1 MNREQ
6 ALQQIGSG
14 RPWDV
19 LVIGG
24 GATGLG
30 TALEAATRGYST
42 LLLEQEDF
50 AKGTS
55 SRSTKL
61 AHGGVRYLQQGNI
74 SLVLEALRERGR
86 MLQNAPHLVHRQAFI
101 IPAKLMWEVPFYGI
115 GLKVYDALSGRSSFG
130 NSRVLSA
137 SATLNA
143 LPGLAVK
150 YLSGGIQYYDGQFD
164 DARMALALALT
175 LEEQGGVALNQARV
189 DKLLER
195 NGRVIGVAVDDRET
209 GNRFEVE
216 AKIVINATGVFSDTL
231 RSLDEPNA
239 PPMLAVSQGSHF
251 VLPKEFFSGTNALMV
266 PRTDDGRVLFAIPWH
281 GAVVVGTTDE
291 PVSGPSLEPRALAQE
306 RNFLMEQIERYFGRR
321 PKAQE
326 ILSMWSGLRPLVR
339 KHGATSTAALSR
351 EHSVFVSPTKLVTVL
366 GGKWTTYRQMG
377 EDTINVAAEAGELPP
392 RSSRTANLSL
402 HGWVASEPTDQLQD
416 SALSVY
422 GSDRQFI
429 EKLATVRP
437 ELGELLHRRLPYRGS
452 EVVWAVQN
460 EMARTVEDVLARR
473 TRALFLDARAAIE
486 AAPRVATLMAAEL
499 DRSAEWMERQID
511 HFTELAEGY
520 LYSEE

>member
-1 MNREQ
+1 MNREL
-6 ALQQIGSG
+6 ALQQIGTQKS
-14 RPWDV
+14 WDV

-30 TALEAATRGYST
+30 TALDAATRGYKT
-42 LLLEQEDF
+42 ILLEQEDF

-86 MLQNAPHLVHRQAFI
+86 MLQNAPHLVHRQSFI
-101 IPAKLMWEVPFYGI
+101 IPAEAMWQVPFYGT

-130 NSRVLSA
+130 NSRMLSTA
-137 SATLNA
+137 ATRDA

-150 YLSGGIQYYDGQFD
+150 FLSGGIQYYDGQFD

-175 LEEQGGVALNQARV
+175 LEEHGGLALNQARV
-189 DKLLER
+189 DKFLER
-195 NGRVIGVAVDDRET
+195 NGRIIGVAVEDRET

-239 PPMLAVSQGSHF
+239 PPMLAVSQGSHL
-251 VLPKEFFSGTNALMV
+251 VLPKEFLSGTNALMV
-266 PRTDDGRVLFAIPWH
+266 PRTVDGRVLFAIPWH

-291 PVSGPSLEPRALAQE
+291 PVAGPSLEPRALVRE
-306 RNFLMEQIERYFGRR
+306 RKFLMAQIERYFGRR
-321 PKAQE
+321 PTEQQ
-326 ILSMWSGLRPLVR
+326 ILSMWSGLRPLIR
-339 KHGATSTAALSR
+339 KQGATSTAALSR
-351 EHSVFVSPTKLVTVL
+351 EHSVFVSSTKLVTVL
-366 GGKWTTYRQMG
+366 GGKWTTYRRMG
-377 EDTINVAAEAGELPP
+377 EDTVNVAAQAVGLAP
-392 RSSRTANLSL
+392 RPCKTANLRL
-402 HGWVASEPTDQLQD
+402 HGWVAAASTDLSQHT
-416 SALSVY
+416 ALSVY
-422 GSDRQFI
+422 GSDRPFI
-429 EKLATVRP
+429 EKLARDRP
-437 ELGELLHRRLPYRGS
+437 ELRELLDGRLPYRGA
-452 EVVWAVQN
+452 EVVWAVRN

-486 AAPRVATLMAAEL
+486 AAPRVASLMAAEL
-499 DRSAEWMERQID
+499 GRGADWVKEQMKN
-511 HFTELAEGY
+511 FTELADGY
-520 LYSEE
+520 LYR